1 MIPSLRAGAAC
12 LFEELNFYY
21 LHDFSEFFVA
31 VLALVPEPALSLVQ
45 QEVLLGQVLMLQQ
58 SLMWST
64 GMWVSMAGLVVV
76 VS

>member
-1 MIPSLRAGAAC
+1 M
-12 LFEELNFYY
+12 
-21 LHDFSEFFVA
+21 A